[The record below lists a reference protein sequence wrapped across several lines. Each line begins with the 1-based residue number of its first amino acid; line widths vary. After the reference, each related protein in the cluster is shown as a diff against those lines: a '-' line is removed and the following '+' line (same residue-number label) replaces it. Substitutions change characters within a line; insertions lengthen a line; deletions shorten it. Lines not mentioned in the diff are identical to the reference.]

1 MAAPRPQNTPA
12 TKSASAIRWPEIT
25 VTVLVGVTAACFAWP
40 QIFPGAA
47 QANEATL
54 PNLTKRA
61 DALRQISD
69 PVQREQL
76 CIGLSAYGR
85 ALDRALP
92 KDARVFMSGVVG
104 KDNSGHMGFFYFL
117 RNYLFPRDVEISLG
131 TPPTYTTAGWVEG
144 QDCNS
149 PEILKTNGFDLLL
162 QFDKN
167 GNIQILPLTEKG
179 VPKQ

>member
-1 MAAPRPQNTPA
+1 MAESRAQNTS
-12 TKSASAIRWPEIT
+12 TTQSGRSVRWAETT
-25 VTVLVGVTAACFAWP
+25 VTILVGIAAACFAWP
-40 QIFPGAA
+40 QIFPGPA

-61 DALRQISD
+61 EALRQISD

-92 KDARVFMSGVVG
+92 KTARIFMAGVVG

-131 TPPTYTTAGWVEG
+131 IPPKYTTSGWVEG
-144 QDCNS
+144 QNCNS
-149 PEILKTNGFDLLL
+149 PEMLKTNGFDLLL

-167 GNIQILPLTEKG
+167 GNIQLVPLTEKG